1 MNREEIKKIT
11 DHINRL
17 KIMANSDRLTGYPKL
32 AAEREQVAGWLD
44 RLLTAEA
51 KLERLSKLNVE
62 GDCCCD

>member
-1 MNREEIKKIT
+1 MTTEEIKKIT

-51 KLERLSKLNVE
+51 KLSRLVDLNE
-62 GDCCCD
+62 EDYNCD

>member
-1 MNREEIKKIT
+1 MTTEEIKKIT
-11 DHINRL
+11 DHINRF

-62 GDCCCD
+62 EDCCCD